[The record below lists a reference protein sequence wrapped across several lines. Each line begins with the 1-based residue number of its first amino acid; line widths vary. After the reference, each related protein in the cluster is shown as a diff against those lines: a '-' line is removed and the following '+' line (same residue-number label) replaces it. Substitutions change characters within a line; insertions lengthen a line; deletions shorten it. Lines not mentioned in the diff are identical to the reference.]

1 MVSGSTSGNNL
12 HLAWARCRVTVPGWQ
27 PAANSFL
34 ISSMCVRGWC
44 FGGSCSSATSAVAKA
59 SVTTHSSRPVIPFLG
74 IGLFLASCQSLSA
87 SSCSGSLEKQACHVL
102 RPGVRGKKRQATIRP
117 ILSQAI
123 FSQGLAVNLLGKR
136 SENYSGRDTK
146 SPESMSVMVGADPL
160 AAREL
165 PKAII
170 LPRQGNFLP
179 NLTASRRSFYLA
191 GSLPSPT
198 GSHRLSGD
206 DGRKTTSDSD
216 AGPRFTGPISQ
227 NRP

>member
-74 IGLFLASCQSLSA
+74 IGLFLASCRCWSA
-87 SSCSGSLEKQACHVL
+87 SSSSWSIEKQACHVL
-102 RPGVRGKKRQATIRP
+102 RPGVRGKKRHADDHSAYP
-117 ILSQAI
+117 
-123 FSQGLAVNLLGKR
+123 LASYPLARLGRKSTGKR
-136 SENYSGRDTK
+136 TENYSGHDTK
-146 SPESMSVMVGADPL
+146 SPESTSVMVEADPL

-170 LPRQGNFLP
+170 LPRQGNLLP
-179 NLTASRRSFYLA
+179 NLTASGRSFYLA
-191 GSLPSPT
+191 GCSPSPT
-198 GSHRLSGD
+198 EAIGCQA
-206 DGRKTTSDSD
+206 KT
-216 AGPRFTGPISQ
+216 A
-227 NRP
+227 